1 MRKCWTHNS
10 RADQAAAP
18 VGGGAWPGFEVR
30 HNRAST
36 AGVKDAGGAEGTQAR
51 LRCPWA
57 AAGPGRAS
65 SRRTERSSRRG
76 RRAGGPPPTAQPGP
90 DTLKP
95 RPAHAGRGLPTQSG
109 GRV

>member
-18 VGGGAWPGFEVR
+18 VVGGAWPGFEVR

-36 AGVKDAGGAEGTQAR
+36 AGVEGAGGAEGPGCGA
-51 LRCPWA
+51 
-57 AAGPGRAS
+57 PGRRSQAGLRADAPS
-65 SRRTERSSRRG
+65 AARGADGSRAG
-76 RRAGGPPPTAQPGP
+76 RR
-90 DTLKP
+90 P
-95 RPAHAGRGLPTQSG
+95 RRSPALTCGNPAPQMRDGVSPTQSG

>member
-10 RADQAAAP
+10 RADQAAVP

-51 LRCPWA
+51 LRRPWA
-57 AAGPGRAS
+57 AEPGRAS
-65 SRRTERSSRRG
+65 SRRTERSSQRG
-76 RRAGGPPPTAQPGP
+76 RLAGRPPPTAQPGP

>member
-36 AGVKDAGGAEGTQAR
+36 AGVEGAGGAEGVKS
-51 LRCPWA
+51 C
-57 AAGPGRAS
+57 G
-65 SRRTERSSRRG
+65 
-76 RRAGGPPPTAQPGP
+76 
-90 DTLKP
+90 
-95 RPAHAGRGLPTQSG
+95 
-109 GRV
+109 VV

>member
-51 LRCPWA
+51 LRRPWA
-57 AAGPGRAS
+57 AAGPGRAL
-65 SRRTERSSRRG
+65 RRRAEPEARGADGERAG
-76 RRAGGPPPTAQPGP
+76 RRPRRSPAQ
-90 DTLKP
+90 T
-95 RPAHAGRGLPTQSG
+95 R
-109 GRV
+109 